1 MPLRGVLMPR
11 RYNVLVNPEKLRQR
25 NADIDP
31 WRYDL
36 SEQIKIVDNISENYD
51 ADVEF
56 ITRGASR
63 NVYAPTAERP
73 GKLEDSVLK
82 VSRYGVDGDWR
93 VKYMGNGLFSK
104 PSKVDGSPPSETGF
118 YEDTVSA
125 ILEEAGLKDMIVP
138 AIPAGPGAV
147 IQERIER
154 NELLDPLSM
163 WDYVEEISDSDEYQ
177 EYLGVEKM
185 LEDAKG
191 VGYVDLGFNK
201 SAEYR
206 DAVAAV
212 ELDYRAAMREWKRSM
227 EQRMIGAG
235 FPEEVAKNWIKS
247 QDVHVGNFAKTP
259 SNAIIQKPR
268 LIDDQW
274 IMNQVEVPKLR
285 ILDYDTGKES
295 PSLPGGLKRIR
306 SYSRSRIEPNSSTR
320 RRVRTI
326 NGKKYIARR
335 QQSAITKKQAQEH
348 ARFLRNYGLQVRT
361 LPLKTK
367 WVNYVHAP
375 VANR

>member
-1 MPLRGVLMPR
+1 MPR